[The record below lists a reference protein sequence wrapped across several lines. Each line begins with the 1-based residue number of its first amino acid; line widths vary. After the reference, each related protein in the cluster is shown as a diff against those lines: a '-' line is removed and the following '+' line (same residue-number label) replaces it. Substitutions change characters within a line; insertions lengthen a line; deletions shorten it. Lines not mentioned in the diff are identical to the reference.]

1 MFKEREKKLREQIWK
16 KKKRQKILFMYMF
29 GSANEKNGS
38 TISVVTFSQNIYFQL

>member
-16 KKKRQKILFMYMF
+16 KKRQKILFMYMF
-29 GSANEKNGS
+29 GSTNEKNGS